1 MTRMNIP
8 LIQTLNIVSRQA
20 LQTPERQPGDE

>member
-8 LIQTLNIVSRQA
+8 LIQTLNIVSGHA